1 MLTSVHPNER
11 MKLNSCIIL
20 VAWEIWKHRNNCVF
34 NGAASS
40 MADVLQAI
48 TSEGVLYCQA
58 GASKLRVLLSRA
70 IVLRALGCCF
80 FVFFFFL
87 HLGVCC
93 VVVVFPSGWVSEFF
107 SNTVHFFSLFF
118 NEIMCRSPTYLNK
131 KVLIPPC
138 SSIFFKELHDI
149 YCGNPLF

>member
-80 FVFFFFL
+80 FVFFFFFCIW
-87 HLGVCC
+87 VC
-93 VVVVFPSGWVSEFF
+93 VVLSLYFQVGGYRS
-107 SNTVHFFSLFF
+107 FSLTPFTFF
-118 NEIMCRSPTYLNK
+118 PYFLMK
-131 KVLIPPC
+131 
-138 SSIFFKELHDI
+138 
-149 YCGNPLF
+149 

>member
-48 TSEGVLYCQA
+48 TSEGVLYYQA

-70 IVLRALGCCF
+70 IVLRALGW
-80 FVFFFFL
+80 FFFF
-87 HLGVCC
+87 HLGVCG

-118 NEIMCRSPTYLNK
+118 NEMMRRSPTYLNK

-138 SSIFFKELHDI
+138 SSIFF
-149 YCGNPLF
+149 

>member
-70 IVLRALGCCF
+70 IVLRALGC
-80 FVFFFFL
+80 FFFF

-118 NEIMCRSPTYLNK
+118 NEMMCRSPTYLNK

>member
-70 IVLRALGCCF
+70 IVLRALGW
-80 FVFFFFL
+80 FFFFF
-87 HLGVCC
+87 HLGVCG

-107 SNTVHFFSLFF
+107 SNTVHFFS
-118 NEIMCRSPTYLNK
+118 P
-131 KVLIPPC
+131 
-138 SSIFFKELHDI
+138 IF
-149 YCGNPLF
+149 

>member
-48 TSEGVLYCQA
+48 TSEGVLYYQA

-70 IVLRALGCCF
+70 IVLRALGC
-80 FVFFFFL
+80 
-87 HLGVCC
+87 
-93 VVVVFPSGWVSEFF
+93 FF
-107 SNTVHFFSLFF
+107 SFGCVWC
-118 NEIMCRSPTYLNK
+118 CRCISKWVGIGVFL
-131 KVLIPPC
+131 
-138 SSIFFKELHDI
+138 
-149 YCGNPLF
+149 

>member
-48 TSEGVLYCQA
+48 TSEGVLYYQA

-70 IVLRALGCCF
+70 IVLRALGC
-80 FVFFFFL
+80 FFFFIW
-87 HLGVCC
+87 VC
-93 VVVVFPSGWVSEFF
+93 VVLSLYFQVGGYRS
-107 SNTVHFFSLFF
+107 FSLTPFTFF
-118 NEIMCRSPTYLNK
+118 PYFLMK
-131 KVLIPPC
+131 
-138 SSIFFKELHDI
+138 
-149 YCGNPLF
+149 